1 MITFRRRKEIEDAV
15 VSAHSKVNEVFGF
28 DIELKGHQR
37 ERIVAKTMMVYLLMD
52 EFTITEIAYGL
63 GLHHSTIIHYKR
75 RVKDILAY
83 GKRFEEWDYI
93 EALKK

>member
-15 VSAHSKVNEVFGF
+15 ADAHTRVNEVFGF
-28 DIELKGHQR
+28 EIDLEGHQR
-37 ERIVAKTMMVYLLMD
+37 EKIVAKTMMVYLLMN
-52 EFTITEIAYGL
+52 EFTVTELAYGL
-63 GLHHSTIIHYKR
+63 KLHHSTIIHYKR